1 MSGAGF
7 GRATSS
13 EPTTWSTSRS
23 MSSRPSRF
31 ADHLGVREGER
42 LAGHGQAVDQHAV
55 EVQDDR
61 PDFPGR
67 PGPPHRPPP
76 PFAHDTLRR
85 RP

>member
-1 MSGAGF
+1 MPAVLVD
-7 GRATSS
+7 RRVAV
-13 EPTTWSTSRS
+13 
-23 MSSRPSRF
+23 
-31 ADHLGVREGER
+31 ADHLGVREGAR

-61 PDFPGR
+61 PDFPR
-67 PGPPHRPPP
+67 TTRTTAPPHRPPS